1 MIKEGERWMTR
12 NGEIFTIFSIG
23 TDKEFPII
31 AINDK
36 KRLEKFTRDGYLV
49 NKTFPKSGDLVTP
62 L

>member
-1 MIKEGERWMTR
+1 MTR